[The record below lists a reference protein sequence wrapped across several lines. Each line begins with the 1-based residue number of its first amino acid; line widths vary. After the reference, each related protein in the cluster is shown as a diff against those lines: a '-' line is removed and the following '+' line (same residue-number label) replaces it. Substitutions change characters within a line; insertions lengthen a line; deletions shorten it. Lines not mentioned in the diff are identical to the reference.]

1 MYSSPILPCP
11 TNSLLPPSSHRS
23 SNECMLYLIQVFHGA
38 PALSDEA
45 TLGDVQVKLVHGVID
60 CLDLGDLEDRW
71 EVGEERER
79 KKKKGSKEEGKGEGG
94 CRGEFRGGGRGGRG
108 RKSKVEGD
116 QGCVL

>member
-1 MYSSPILPCP
+1 MTILFLQCTIPSPIYSSPILPCP

-79 KKKKGSKEEGKGEGG
+79 KKAGHLG
-94 CRGEFRGGGRGGRG
+94 
-108 RKSKVEGD
+108 
-116 QGCVL
+116 

>member
-1 MYSSPILPCP
+1 
-11 TNSLLPPSSHRS
+11 
-23 SNECMLYLIQVFHGA
+23 MLYLIQVFHGA

-94 CRGEFRGGGRGGRG
+94 CRGEFRGGEGGG
-108 RKSKVEGD
+108 EGGKAKLREIKAVYCD
-116 QGCVL
+116 F